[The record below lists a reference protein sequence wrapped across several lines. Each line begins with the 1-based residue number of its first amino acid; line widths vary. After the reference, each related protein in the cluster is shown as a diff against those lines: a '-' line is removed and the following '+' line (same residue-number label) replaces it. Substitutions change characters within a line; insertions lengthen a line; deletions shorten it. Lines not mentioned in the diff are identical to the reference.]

1 MATATEPIEEIKDRV
16 EMLTLDVAR
25 GEVEAGVNL
34 IDVREPHE
42 WAESHLEAATHV
54 PQGELPERLD
64 EVAPDTA
71 ERVVLYCRT
80 DNRSAR
86 AADMMRGRGYENVA
100 VIQGGITA
108 WEEAGL
114 PLVYAKGLTP
124 EQRNRYSRH
133 TLLPEVGVDGQLKLL
148 SSKVLLLG
156 AGGLGSPT
164 ALYLAAAGVGT
175 IGIVDDDV
183 VDASNLQRQ
192 VIHTTDRVGVAKT
205 ASAKAAIEA
214 LNPDVN
220 VIEHN
225 LRLDA
230 GNILELIEPYDVIVD
245 GADNF
250 PTRYLLNDASV
261 RLRKPVVSASILG
274 FEGQISTF
282 VPRSAKPNSAVVE
295 AADSEGPCYR
305 CLYPTPPP
313 PELAPSCGANGVL
326 GVMAG
331 LMGLLQ
337 ANEVV
342 KLVAGIGETLQGR
355 LLLYDSLAT
364 SFTELKVRRDPG
376 CPICGD
382 DAPEIAPEDMGR
394 FPDYELFC
402 GAPAREPS
410 PAAA

>member
-1 MATATEPIEEIKDRV
+1 MANAADPMEEVKARIELVSVDEARREIADGVRV
-16 EMLTLDVAR
+16 
-25 GEVEAGVNL
+25 
-34 IDVREPHE
+34 IDVREQNE
-42 WAESHLEAATHV
+42 WDESHLEGAIHV
-54 PQGELPERLD
+54 PQAEVAERIDELAPDRSERLL
-64 EVAPDTA
+64 VH
-71 ERVVLYCRT
+71 CRT

-86 AADMMRGRGYENVA
+86 IVDLLGELGYEDAVA
-100 VIQGGITA
+100 VEGGIVA
-108 WEEAGL
+108 WEGAGY

-133 TLLPEVGVDGQLKLL
+133 TLLPEVGVEGQVKLL
-148 SSKVLLLG
+148 NSKVLLLG

-164 ALYLAAAGVGT
+164 ALYLAAAGIGT

-214 LNPDVN
+214 LNPDVDVVEYN
-220 VIEHN
+220 T
-225 LRLDA
+225 RLDA
-230 GNILELIEPYDVIVD
+230 SNILDLISDYDVIVD

-250 PTRYLLNDASV
+250 PTRYLLNDATV

-282 VPRSAKPNSAVVE
+282 VPF
-295 AADSEGPCYR
+295 DGPCYR

-342 KLVAGIGETLQGR
+342 KLVIGMGETLSGR
-355 LLLYDSLAT
+355 LLLYDSLGT
-364 SFTELKVRRDPG
+364 TFTELKVRRDPG
-376 CPICGD
+376 CPICGE
-382 DAPEIAPEDMGR
+382 DAPEIPVEEMGK

-410 PAAA
+410 PVGA

>member
-1 MATATEPIEEIKDRV
+1 MATATEPIERIKERV
-16 EMLTLDVAR
+16 EMIGLDRAR
-25 GEVEAGVNL
+25 EEIAAGTRL
-34 IDVREPHE
+34 IDVREQHE
-42 WAESHLEAATHV
+42 WDEAHLEQALHV
-54 PQGELPERLD
+54 PQGEVAERIDELAPDRSERLI
-64 EVAPDTA
+64 
-71 ERVVLYCRT
+71 LHCRT

-86 AADMMRGRGYENVA
+86 VADMLGGLGYEDVA
-100 VIQGGITA
+100 VIEGGIVA

-114 PLVYAKGLTP
+114 PLVHAEGLTP
-124 EQRNRYSRH
+124 EQRMRYSRH
-133 TLLPEVGVDGQLKLL
+133 TLLPEIGVDGQLKLL

-164 ALYLAAAGVGT
+164 ALYLAAAGIGT
-175 IGIVDDDV
+175 IGLVDDDV

-192 VIHTTDRVGVAKT
+192 VIHTTDRVGIPKT
-205 ASAKAAIEA
+205 ASAKVAIEA
-214 LNPDVN
+214 LNPDVE
-220 VIEHN
+220 VVEHN

-230 GNILELIEPYDVIVD
+230 SNILELIRPYDVIVD

-261 RLRKPVVSASILG
+261 RLGKPVVSASILG

-282 VPRSAKPNSAVVE
+282 VPHQ
-295 AADSEGPCYR
+295 GPCYR

-342 KLVAGIGETLQGR
+342 KLAAGIGETLQGR
-355 LLLYDSLAT
+355 LLLYDSLGT
-364 SFTELKVRRDPG
+364 TFTELKVRRDPH

-382 DAPEIAPEDMGR
+382 DAPEVAAEDLGK

>member
-1 MATATEPIEEIKDRV
+1 VSTATKVNFIPLDQARSEIDSGVRV
-16 EMLTLDVAR
+16 
-25 GEVEAGVNL
+25 
-34 IDVREPHE
+34 IDVREQHE
-42 WAESHLEAATHV
+42 WDEAHLEHAVHV
-54 PQGELPERLD
+54 PMG
-64 EVAPDTA
+64 EVAERIDEIAPDQS
-71 ERVVLYCRT
+71 EHLILHCRT

-86 AADMMRGRGYENVA
+86 VAELLGELGYDDVT
-100 VIQGGITA
+100 VIEGGIVA
-108 WEEAGL
+108 WTEAGYPVVAQL
-114 PLVYAKGLTP
+114 SP

-133 TLLPEVGVDGQLKLL
+133 TLLPEVGVEGQLRLL
-148 SSKVLLLG
+148 NSKVLLLG

-192 VIHTTDRVGVAKT
+192 VIHTTDRVGVSKT
-205 ASAKAAIEA
+205 ASARTAIEA

-220 VIEHN
+220 VVEHN
-225 LRLDA
+225 ARLDA
-230 GNILELIEPYDVIVD
+230 SNILELLEPYDVIVD

-282 VPRSAKPNSAVVE
+282 VPY
-295 AADSEGPCYR
+295 EGPCYR

-331 LMGLLQ
+331 VMGLLQ

-342 KLVAGIGETLQGR
+342 KLAAGIGETLSGR
-355 LLLYDSLAT
+355 LLLYDSLST
-364 SFTELKVRRDPG
+364 TFTELKVRRDAH

-382 DAPEIAPEDMGR
+382 DAPEIAPEDMGK

-410 PAAA
+410 PAA